1 MKPRLFGSIG
11 LIIVAVI
18 GFLLYLS
25 FFTVDPTQQA
35 LVLRFGQVVAPI
47 GKPLRPVTE
56 PGLYWKLPLIDNVE
70 YFDKRILDLN
80 SPPLEVIASDQK
92 RLVVDAFGRYKI
104 VDSLKFFQ
112 SVGTVQV
119 ADSRLS
125 VILNSAVRRVLG
137 EASFIQLVRDQRAQ
151 LMSRITEQ
159 VGREA
164 LGLGIEMVDVKIR
177 RADLPE
183 ANSQAIYQ
191 RMQTER
197 QRQATE
203 IRAQGEQASRRIRS
217 EADRTAT
224 VIVAEANGQSEQI
237 RGEGEAK
244 VNGLYADAF
253 NKDAEFFAFY
263 RSMEAYQ
270 AGLKSSDTRMLLSPN
285 SEFFRFFGDSSAAQ
299 GGQLGT
305 KEPAAAGTA
314 FDACDPGS
322 VARPQG
328 LLRRHAFVSE
338 GDIVVVAFRPY
349 FAHDW
354 TSISWGRDSAGCYA
368 GFAPSAGRAREAFRR

>member
-1 MKPRLFGSIG
+1 MRRGLFGGVG
-11 LIIVAVI
+11 LVILAVI
-18 GFLLYLS
+18 GFLLYMS
-25 FFTVDPTQQA
+25 VFTVDPTQQA

-47 GKPLRPVTE
+47 GKPLRPVSE

-70 YFDKRILDLN
+70 YFEKRILDLD

-104 VDSLKFFQ
+104 VDPLRFYQ
-112 SVGTVQV
+112 SVGTVPV

-137 EASFIQLVRDQRAQ
+137 EASFIQLVRDERAA

-164 LGLGIEMVDVKIR
+164 LRLGIEMVDVKIR

-203 IRAQGEQASRRIRS
+203 IRAQGEQAARRIRS

-224 VIVAEANGQSEQI
+224 VIVAEANGKSEQL

-244 VNGLYADAF
+244 VNQIYAEAF
-253 NKDAEFFAFY
+253 NKDPDFFAFY

-285 SEFFRFFGDSSAAQ
+285 SEFFRFFSDSSARQ
-299 GGQLGT
+299 GGVLG
-305 KEPAAAGTA
+305 EESAPPAGAAGAAAPAATAPAPAATAG
-314 FDACDPGS
+314 
-322 VARPQG
+322 Q
-328 LLRRHAFVSE
+328 
-338 GDIVVVAFRPY
+338 
-349 FAHDW
+349 
-354 TSISWGRDSAGCYA
+354 
-368 GFAPSAGRAREAFRR
+368 

>member
-1 MKPRLFGSIG
+1 MRRSIFGGIG
-11 LIIVAVI
+11 LIVVAVA

-47 GKPLRPVTE
+47 GQSKVTVDR

-70 YFDKRILDLN
+70 YFDRRILDLD
-80 SPPLEVIASDQK
+80 SPPLEIIASDQK

-104 VDSLKFFQ
+104 VDALRFFQ
-112 SVGTVQV
+112 SVGNVQV

-137 EASFIQLVRDQRAQ
+137 EASFIQLVRDERAQ
-151 LMSRITEQ
+151 LMSRITDQ

-217 EADRTAT
+217 EADRMAT
-224 VIVAEANGQSEQI
+224 VIIAEANGESERL

-244 VNGLYADAF
+244 VNTIFAQAF
-253 NKDAEFFAFY
+253 GKDPDFFAFY

-270 AGLKSSDTRMLLSPN
+270 AGLKSSDTRMLLSPD
-285 SEFFRFFGDSSAAQ
+285 SEFFRFFGDSSAVQ
-299 GGQLGT
+299 GGVLGSST
-305 KEPAAAGTA
+305 PPA
-314 FDACDPGS
+314 
-322 VARPQG
+322 
-328 LLRRHAFVSE
+328 
-338 GDIVVVAFRPY
+338 
-349 FAHDW
+349 
-354 TSISWGRDSAGCYA
+354 
-368 GFAPSAGRAREAFRR
+368 APSAQ